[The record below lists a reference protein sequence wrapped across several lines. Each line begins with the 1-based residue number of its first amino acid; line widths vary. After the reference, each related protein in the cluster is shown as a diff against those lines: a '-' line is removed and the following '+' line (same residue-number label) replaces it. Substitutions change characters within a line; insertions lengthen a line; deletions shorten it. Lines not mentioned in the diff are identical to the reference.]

1 MLENSL
7 EPSSFL
13 VVFANNIAGSC
24 TESMLVRVVVVDA
37 LCCAHQEAQLPLF
50 GKVHCL
56 DIDLDE
62 HGLLDLLAA

>member
-7 EPSSFL
+7 VPSGFL

-24 TESMLVRVVVVDA
+24 TESMLLRVVVEDA
-37 LCCAHQEAQLPLF
+37 LCCAHQEAQLPLSV
-50 GKVHCL
+50 KVYCL
-56 DIDLDE
+56 NFDLDE